1 MFASEISQ
9 MSRFFEIKL
18 YNEDY
23 LLVTEPSIK
32 ENIYLILKG
41 SVVVLADQR
50 IYLESKK
57 SIRKK

>member
-1 MFASEISQ
+1 M
-9 MSRFFEIKL
+9 

-23 LLVTEPSIK
+23 SLVTEPSIK

-41 SVVVLADQR
+41 SVVVLADKR

-57 SIRKK
+57 TMRKK

>member
-1 MFASEISQ
+1 

-23 LLVTEPSIK
+23 SLVTEPSIK